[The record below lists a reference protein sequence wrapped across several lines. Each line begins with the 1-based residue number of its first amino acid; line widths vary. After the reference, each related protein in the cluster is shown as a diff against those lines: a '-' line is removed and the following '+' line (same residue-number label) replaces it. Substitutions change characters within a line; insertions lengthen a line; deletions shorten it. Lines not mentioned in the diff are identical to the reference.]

1 MKKTSNKEKRTV
13 PFGQLLAWQ
22 TRAISLGAITIII
35 AYFSLYCTDTLG
47 MRPAIVGTLL
57 MASKFVDGFTDLVAG
72 YLVDNTHTRLGKA
85 RPYEISIIFAW
96 IFTVLLF
103 STSPQWSNIIK
114 SVWIFAMY
122 TLIFSVFSTFLNAAE
137 SPYIIRAFGDK
148 EAVTKVS
155 ALGGLIVTIGCM
167 VVSISFPIL
176 MGKLAIS
183 ASGWRQLILIYALPL
198 IIIGLLRFI
207 FVKEKY
213 DAEGDSEHVSFKD
226 MFKMLRNNPYAWC
239 MAGENGAT
247 QFVIGLGAATYYF
260 TWVVGDIGKYSII
273 QMLAVV
279 SLLVMLVFPI
289 IINKKSAN
297 FLVFICA
304 IAGIIGY
311 AVNFFAG
318 SNMPVL
324 VIAAC
329 LTAVS
334 ALPVSYLRSV
344 LIMDISKYNQWKGL
358 PPMESTASAL
368 ANFFGKVFTAL
379 GSFILGIMLE
389 FGGYNGSLNVQSDS
403 AMMMIRILYSIIPMI
418 AMIVMVI
425 CSVVYRSLDKQLPQ
439 IEVDL
444 AKRETK

>member
-273 QMLAVV
+273 QM
-279 SLLVMLVFPI
+279 
-289 IINKKSAN
+289 
-297 FLVFICA
+297 
-304 IAGIIGY
+304 
-311 AVNFFAG
+311 
-318 SNMPVL
+318 
-324 VIAAC
+324 
-329 LTAVS
+329 
-334 ALPVSYLRSV
+334 
-344 LIMDISKYNQWKGL
+344 
-358 PPMESTASAL
+358 
-368 ANFFGKVFTAL
+368 
-379 GSFILGIMLE
+379 
-389 FGGYNGSLNVQSDS
+389 
-403 AMMMIRILYSIIPMI
+403 
-418 AMIVMVI
+418 
-425 CSVVYRSLDKQLPQ
+425 QL
-439 IEVDL
+439 
-444 AKRETK
+444 